1 MTTANISTPAE
12 SAHRKYTQTSIVT
25 CGRLQ
30 SSQSPIAKSS
40 FPLFSFNCSVSL
52 QKVIEDFGYIYDST
66 VAVEPQLLPVWPY
79 TLDYKI
85 PHECKSGTC
94 PTRQFPGVWEVPM
107 NAHYIES
114 YEGGHCPY
122 LDQCVLH
129 NHDADDVF
137 EWLQEDFSRHYQQNK
152 APYMMAFK
160 SNWFQIKELEKGLHK
175 FLDWVTT
182 LWVYLQQYCLL
193 L

>member
-1 MTTANISTPAE
+1 MHSHNGILIWLLFGTPSGPF
-12 SAHRKYTQTSIVT
+12 SAIHQ
-25 CGRLQ
+25 
-30 SSQSPIAKSS
+30 
-40 FPLFSFNCSVSL
+40 
-52 QKVIEDFGYIYDST
+52 VIEDFGYIYDSSI
-66 VAVEPQLLPVWPY
+66 AVEPQKFPVWPY

-94 PTRQFPGVWEVPM
+94 PNRVRIYIMTCFFFSFFIFQSYVFSFEMCPTKMFPGIWEVPM

-129 NHDADDVF
+129 HHDADDVS
-137 EWLQEDFSRHYQQNK
+137 EWLQEDFARHYEQNK

-160 SNWFQIKELEKGLHK
+160 SNWFQIKELEQGLHK
-175 FLDWVTT
+175 FLDWA
-182 LWVYLQQYCLL
+182 LEL
-193 L
+193 

>member
-1 MTTANISTPAE
+1 MDALLHCVNTHTHIF
-12 SAHRKYTQTSIVT
+12 
-25 CGRLQ
+25 
-30 SSQSPIAKSS
+30 SSYQ
-40 FPLFSFNCSVSL
+40 
-52 QKVIEDFGYIYDST
+52 VIEDFAYIYDSS
-66 VAVEPQLLPVWPY
+66 VSVEPQALPVWPY

-94 PTRQFPGVWEVPM
+94 PYVYIKLSLISLKSFVSYVYMLFSVHFSTKTFPGIWEVPM

-129 NHDADDVF
+129 NHNADEVS
-137 EWLQEDFSRHYQQNK
+137 EWLQEDFARHYEQNK

-160 SNWFQIKELEKGLHK
+160 SNWFQIKELENGLHK
-175 FLDWVTT
+175 FLDWAVD
-182 LWVYLQQYCLL
+182 L
-193 L
+193 

>member
-1 MTTANISTPAE
+1 MEFYIY
-12 SAHRKYTQTSIVT
+12 K
-25 CGRLQ
+25 LQ
-30 SSQSPIAKSS
+30 
-40 FPLFSFNCSVSL
+40 
-52 QKVIEDFGYIYDST
+52 VIEDFGFIYDSS
-66 VAVEPQLLPVWPY
+66 VSVEPQALPVWPY

-94 PTRQFPGVWEVPM
+94 PTRTFPGIWEVPM

-129 NHDADDVF
+129 NHNANDVF
-137 EWLQEDFSRHYQQNK
+137 EWLQEDFARFYEQNK

-175 FLDWVTT
+175 FLDWAIT
-182 LWVYLQQYCLL
+182 L
-193 L
+193 